1 MTFFSTHK
9 PTIEEAQALHKPALF
24 SPAAVFQTPNG
35 YVMGLLRD
43 LHDWPPHKAA
53 AAIEAA
59 TGCRMV
65 SCCDPLLNVWQPY
78 KRQQEAIN
86 AR

>member
-35 YVMGLLRD
+35 YVM
-43 LHDWPPHKAA
+43 
-53 AAIEAA
+53 
-59 TGCRMV
+59 V
-65 SCCDPLLNVWQPY
+65 SHCDPLLNVWQPY
-78 KRQQEAIN
+78 KRPQEAIN